1 MNRQEGNGNVLAFV
15 RDFSELRQ
23 GPAFFRVCFKVSS
36 VVFSGVGVLRGFKG
50 FDGVL
55 RTEQGVVCLLIKEDL
70 I

>member
-1 MNRQEGNGNVLAFV
+1 MNRQEGNGNVLAIV

-36 VVFSGVGVLRGFKG
+36 VVFSGVGFSRGFKG

-55 RTEQGVVCLLIKEDL
+55 RTERGVVCLLLRKI
-70 I
+70 

>member
-1 MNRQEGNGNVLAFV
+1 MNRQEGNGNVPAIV

-36 VVFSGVGVLRGFKG
+36 VVFSGVGFLRGLG

-55 RTEQGVVCLLIKEDL
+55 RTERGVVCLLLRKI
-70 I
+70 